1 MSHSLKKIWNAVS
14 TVLVALVVLL
24 AVALVGVRLV
34 GLNTYVVLSGSM
46 EPTYHTGS
54 LLYVKSVDPQD
65 LRVGDPITFMLNED
79 TVATHRII
87 EILPDEE
94 DSSVLRFRTQGD
106 ANDAPDG
113 EIAFSQVF
121 GRAAF
126 HLPLLGYLT
135 TGIKTPTG
143 IFAAC
148 GLVILI
154 ILLNFVPAIIAAG
167 EAEKAGAPK
176 SGDA

>member
-1 MSHSLKKIWNAVS
+1 MYK
-14 TVLVALVVLL
+14 
-24 AVALVGVRLV
+24 R
-34 GLNTYVVLSGSM
+34 
-46 EPTYHTGS
+46 
-54 LLYVKSVDPQD
+54 
-65 LRVGDPITFMLNED
+65 
-79 TVATHRII
+79 
-87 EILPDEE
+87 
-94 DSSVLRFRTQGD
+94 
-106 ANDAPDG
+106 
-113 EIAFSQVF
+113 QVF

>member
-1 MSHSLKKIWNAVS
+1 M
-14 TVLVALVVLL
+14 LL
-24 AVALVGVRLV
+24 GYREMA
-34 GLNTYVVLSGSM
+34 VLSGSM
-46 EPTYHTGS
+46 EPAIPVGSIVCVKPTEASQLQAGDVCTYLLPDGS
-54 LLYVKSVDPQD
+54 TYVTHRVLSVDSEART
-65 LRVGDPITFMLNED
+65 LV
-79 TVATHRII
+79 
-87 EILPDEE
+87 
-94 DSSVLRFRTQGD
+94 TQGD

>member
-1 MSHSLKKIWNAVS
+1 MAKKICNTLS
-14 TVLVALVVLL
+14 ALLL
-24 AVALVGVRLV
+24 AALAAVALAFLIPMLLGYREMA
-34 GLNTYVVLSGSM
+34 VLSGSM
-46 EPTYHTGS
+46 EPAIPVGSIVCVKPTEASQLQAGDVCTYLLPDGS
-54 LLYVKSVDPQD
+54 TYVTHRVLSVDSEART
-65 LRVGDPITFMLNED
+65 LV
-79 TVATHRII
+79 
-87 EILPDEE
+87 
-94 DSSVLRFRTQGD
+94 TQGD

>member
-1 MSHSLKKIWNAVS
+1 MAKKICNTLS
-14 TVLVALVVLL
+14 ALLL
-24 AVALVGVRLV
+24 AALAAVALAILIPMLLGYREMA
-34 GLNTYVVLSGSM
+34 VLSGSM
-46 EPTYHTGS
+46 EPAIPVGSIVCVKPTEASQLQAGDVCTYLLPDGS
-54 LLYVKSVDPQD
+54 TYVTHRVLSVDSEART
-65 LRVGDPITFMLNED
+65 LV
-79 TVATHRII
+79 
-87 EILPDEE
+87 
-94 DSSVLRFRTQGD
+94 TQGD

-154 ILLNFVPAIIAAG
+154 ILLNFVPAIIAAE

>member
-1 MSHSLKKIWNAVS
+1 MAKKICNTLS
-14 TVLVALVVLL
+14 ALLL
-24 AVALVGVRLV
+24 AALAAVALAILIPMLLGYREMA
-34 GLNTYVVLSGSM
+34 VLSGSM
-46 EPTYHTGS
+46 EPAIPVGSIVCVKPTKASQLQAGDVCTY
-54 LLYVKSVDPQD
+54 LLPDGNTYVTHRVLSVDSEART
-65 LRVGDPITFMLNED
+65 LV
-79 TVATHRII
+79 
-87 EILPDEE
+87 
-94 DSSVLRFRTQGD
+94 TQGD

>member
-1 MSHSLKKIWNAVS
+1 MAKKICNTLS
-14 TVLVALVVLL
+14 ALLL
-24 AVALVGVRLV
+24 AALAAVALAILIPMLLGYREMA
-34 GLNTYVVLSGSM
+34 VLGSM
-46 EPTYHTGS
+46 EPAIPVGSIVCVKPTEASQLQAGDVCTYLLSDGS
-54 LLYVKSVDPQD
+54 TYVTHRVLSVDSEART
-65 LRVGDPITFMLNED
+65 LV
-79 TVATHRII
+79 
-87 EILPDEE
+87 
-94 DSSVLRFRTQGD
+94 TQGD

>member
-1 MSHSLKKIWNAVS
+1 MGKIICNTLS
-14 TVLVALVVLL
+14 ALLL
-24 AVALVGVRLV
+24 AALAAVALAILIPMLLGYREMA
-34 GLNTYVVLSGSM
+34 VLSGSM
-46 EPTYHTGS
+46 EPAIPVGSIVCVKPTEASQLQAGDVCTY
-54 LLYVKSVDPQD
+54 LLPDGNTYVTHRVLSVDSEART
-65 LRVGDPITFMLNED
+65 LV
-79 TVATHRII
+79 
-87 EILPDEE
+87 
-94 DSSVLRFRTQGD
+94 TQGD

>member
-1 MSHSLKKIWNAVS
+1 MTKKICNTLS
-14 TVLVALVVLL
+14 ALLL
-24 AVALVGVRLV
+24 AALAAVALAILIPMLLGYREMA
-34 GLNTYVVLSGSM
+34 VLSGSM
-46 EPTYHTGS
+46 EPAIPVGSIVCVKPTEASQLQAGDVCTY
-54 LLYVKSVDPQD
+54 LLPDGNTYVTHRVLSVDS
-65 LRVGDPITFMLNED
+65 E
-79 TVATHRII
+79 A
-87 EILPDEE
+87 
-94 DSSVLRFRTQGD
+94 RTLVTRGD

-154 ILLNFVPAIIAAG
+154 ILLNFVPAIIAAE